1 MTFGRLAFI
10 LLLGAFAVPLPTA
23 EAQTPV
29 AQYMVKVSTQI
40 VPPFVMRE
48 VRGNLTGF
56 STDLWNAIARD
67 IGVTTEFVVA
77 DNVQGILSDV
87 ASGNTD
93 LGIAAI
99 SITAERE
106 KTFDF
111 SQPVFNS
118 GLRVAVAA
126 QPTPGASAIDNLLSF
141 IESKALLELL
151 AVILVLVLMPVPL
164 LWLSERKA
172 GTDLLQAKTKIGQFG
187 QALWWSIS
195 ALSGQAQD
203 MPSGI
208 VGRIVAM
215 PYLLLAVLFASY
227 FTATVTT
234 RMTITQIERG
244 TTGPND
250 LGGRWIATVTG
261 STAATWLKS
270 QRIAATEY
278 SDVDVALDAVET
290 GKAHAIV
297 FDEPVLAYFA
307 AGTRKARVRLSGPV
321 FQSQH
326 YGIAFLPTYSRRRAI
341 DQALLHLKET
351 GEYQRIQAKW
361 FGDAEQ

>member
-1 MTFGRLAFI
+1 MIFSRLTFI
-10 LLLGAFAVPLPTA
+10 LLLAAFAVPVPTA

-29 AQYMVKVSTQI
+29 ARSLVKVSTRI
-40 VPPFVMRE
+40 VRPFVMRDE
-48 VRGNLTGF
+48 RGNLTGF

-67 IGVTTEFVVA
+67 IGATTEFVVT
-77 DNVQGILSDV
+77 DSVQGILSDV
-87 ASGNTD
+87 ASGKTD

-111 SQPVFNS
+111 SQPMFNS

-126 QPTPGASAIDNLLSF
+126 EPMPAARALDNLLSF
-141 IESKALLELL
+141 IGSEAFLELL
-151 AVILVLVLMPVPL
+151 AVILVLVLVPVPF

-172 GTDLLQAKTKIGQFG
+172 GTGLLQGKTKIGQFG
-187 QALWWSIS
+187 EALWWSIS

-203 MPSGI
+203 MPSRLG
-208 VGRIVAM
+208 GRIVAM
-215 PYLLLAVLFASY
+215 PYLLFAVLFASY

-234 RMTITQIERG
+234 RMTITQIERS
-244 TTGPND
+244 TTGPNG
-250 LGGRWIATVTG
+250 LGGRWIATVSG

-290 GKAHAIV
+290 GKADAIV
-297 FDEPVLAYFA
+297 YDEPVLAYSA
-307 AGTRKARVRLSGPV
+307 AVTRKGRLRLSGPV

-326 YGIAFLPTYSRRRAI
+326 YGIAFLPTSSRRRAI
-341 DQALLHLKET
+341 DQALLNLKET

-361 FGDAEQ
+361 FGDAAQ